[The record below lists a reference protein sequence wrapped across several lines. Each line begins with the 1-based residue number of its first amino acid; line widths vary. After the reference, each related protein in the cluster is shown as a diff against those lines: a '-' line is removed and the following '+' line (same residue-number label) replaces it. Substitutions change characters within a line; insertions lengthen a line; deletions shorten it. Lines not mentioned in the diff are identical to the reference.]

1 MTSTGMYV
9 SRVTKPERARM
20 GKGVIHPPAKPLA
33 SPRYRDRLATATDWQ
48 DATSR
53 RDVTV
58 MMPDGTTFV
67 VPPECQPTGRRSRG
81 DHETTGNRTTTAG
94 AQRERMHGVTLAE
107 VQRAILTGQPIKGY

>member
-1 MTSTGMYV
+1 MNTGMYV

-20 GKGVIHPPAKPLA
+20 GKGVIHPPAKPVA

-53 RDVTV
+53 KDVTV

-67 VPPECQPTGRRSRG
+67 VPPEYQPTRRRRPRG
-81 DHETTGNRTTTAG
+81 DHETTGQRTTTAG
-94 AQRERMHGVTLAE
+94 AHRERQHGVTLAE
-107 VQRAILTGQPIKGY
+107 AQRAILTGQPIKGY